1 MTTDRRTW
9 TVDRIHFP
17 KANGKY
23 KMSEH
28 AERRMYSRGMDP
40 EEVRRALCYG
50 RVIRAQGT
58 AYFVL
63 GKNEVDRYDAV
74 DPEDNGL
81 QLVVSGLKEGTIIT
95 LYRNR
100 EELPRP

>member
-1 MTTDRRTW
+1 MTPDRRTW
-9 TVDRIHFP
+9 TIRRTHFP
-17 KANGKY
+17 KADGEY

-28 AERRMYSRGMDP
+28 AERRMYSRGVAP
-40 EEVRRALCYG
+40 TEVRRALCYG
-50 RVIRAQGT
+50 RVIRTQGT

-63 GKNEVDRYDAV
+63 GRNEVDRYDAV
-74 DPEDNGL
+74 EPDDNGI
-81 QLVVSGLKEGTIIT
+81 QLVVSGLEEGIIIT